1 LLDPNLSFPMTAIR
15 PSPMGLGAMQASAQ
29 SAYARTMPD
38 LRQTLEGV
46 TPAQA
51 FDRSKR
57 SESQRTEVTIFHPS
71 LGPSTEIT
79 ESALMARA
87 LLSPT
92 YVHDSAATRMAR
104 VSTMPNRELA
114 RFGGAVDI
122 WA

>member
-1 LLDPNLSFPMTAIR
+1 
-15 PSPMGLGAMQASAQ
+15 
-29 SAYARTMPD
+29 MPD

-46 TPAQA
+46 IPAQA

-57 SESQRTEVTIFHPS
+57 YEPHRAEVTIFHPA

-92 YVHDSAATRMAR
+92 YMHDSAATRMAR
-104 VSTMPNRELA
+104 VSTMANRELS
-114 RFGGAVDI
+114 RFGGSVDI

>member
-1 LLDPNLSFPMTAIR
+1 
-15 PSPMGLGAMQASAQ
+15 
-29 SAYARTMPD
+29 MPD

-46 TPAQA
+46 MPAQA

-57 SESQRTEVTIFHPS
+57 FEQRAEITIFHPA
-71 LGPSTEIT
+71 LGPSAEIT
-79 ESALMARA
+79 ENALMARA

-92 YVHDSAATRMAR
+92 YMHDSAATRMAR

-114 RFGGAVDI
+114 RFGGAVDV